1 MDTFTSITYSK
12 KGNASGSIEK
22 LEYNS
27 SIQDNDKLM
36 RTCYVN
42 TFNSINNDQ
51 CESFNKLL
59 KNHSELYEQ
68 VGSSR
73 NRSDWNVKEFYNTK
87 LNKEYSDAY
96 AKHNFDQA
104 VLESLPCAISSAEIE
119 TTKHPFLKLY
129 KNRLLN

>member
-12 KGNASGSIEK
+12 KQNSKDCGVAVEK

-36 RTCYVN
+36 RTSYVN
-42 TFNSINNDQ
+42 TIDSVNNKQ

-59 KNHSELYEQ
+59 KNRGELYEQ
-68 VGSSR
+68 VGNSH
-73 NRSDWNVKEFYNTK
+73 NRSDWNVKEFHNTK
-87 LNKEYSDAY
+87 LNKEYIDSY
-96 AKHNFDQA
+96 CKHNFDQA
-104 VLESLPCAISSAEIE
+104 LLECLPGC
-119 TTKHPFLKLY
+119 TTENPFIQL